1 MSNAAINPRH
11 ESIFSLPMHKPLA
24 PLESDVPEQK
34 QEYLPFTVRVVQNE
48 QDLLKAVRLRHSAYS
63 RHIAELA
70 NHLQEPE
77 ANDWTPGTIVLLA
90 ESKLDGSALG
100 TMRIQTNRFEPL
112 ALEHDVALP
121 DWLQNQG
128 MAEATRLGVTQAAA
142 GRLVKTVLFKA
153 YYLYCIE
160 NNLPYMVIT
169 ARAPIDRQYD
179 RLLFKDVYPNM
190 GYMPMPHVF
199 NLPHRL
205 MYLNAPKAKAA
216 WDSTN
221 HPLTDFMVHTNHPDI
236 NFNEAEYQCI
246 RTSPIKWDAY
256 SPAQFQKY
264 PMTTEVA
271 HFQDAARSRA
281 SMRLQ

>member
-1 MSNAAINPRH
+1 
-11 ESIFSLPMHKPLA
+11 MHKPLA

-48 QDLLKAVRLRHSAYS
+48 QDLLKAVRLRHSAYA

-70 NHLQEPE
+70 NDLQEPE
-77 ANDWTPGTIVLLA
+77 TDDWTPGTIVLLA

-121 DWLQNQG
+121 EWLQNQG

-153 YYLYCIE
+153 YYLYCIQ

-190 GYMPMPHVF
+190 GYIPMPHVF

-205 MYLNAPKAKAA
+205 MYFHAANAPEN
-216 WDSTN
+216 WGRVN
-221 HPLTDFMVHTNHPDI
+221 HPLCEFMFDTHHPDI
-236 NFNEAEYQCI
+236 NFSESEHQYI
-246 RTSPIKWDAY
+246 RTSPIKLDAY
-256 SPAQFQKY
+256 SPLQLQKY
-264 PMTTEVA
+264 PMTTAAA
-271 HFQDAARSRA
+271 HFQGASHSRA
-281 SMRLQ
+281 SVHLQ